1 MIEELSHKVNQALA
15 LHNTLVVTAPPGVG
29 KSTRLPLSLLNTIED
44 GKILIL
50 EPRRLAARQIA
61 ERMAFLLHETVGQTV
76 GYRIRFEHKVSN
88 NTRIEVLTEGIL
100 TRMLVADPTLEGV
113 SMVIFDEFHERSLIT
128 DLALALTRETQQLL
142 RPELKIL
149 LMSATIDT
157 TAIYQALQSPHIE
170 GHGQMFPVKVIHTA
184 EEADPFNAAELTAH
198 TIRKAHQEED
208 GDILAFLPGEA
219 EIRKCQE
226 LLGTSLGETKIC
238 PLYGLLSSQEQKMAI
253 APSPV
258 GQRKVVL
265 ATNIAETS
273 ITIEGVKVVVDAG
286 LCRKMTFNA
295 QNSLSHL
302 QTVRISMDMA
312 TQRSGRAGRVAPG
325 TCYRLWSLATEHR
338 MDPSRTP
345 EILETDLT
353 PMMLDLAAWGETQ
366 VKNLSW
372 ITLPPPAHVAKA
384 IQLLQLLNA
393 LDEQEKIT
401 PHGRKLAAL
410 PCHPRIAQMLVCA
423 QTTALKALAADI
435 AALLEERDP
444 LAGTENSADLSL
456 RIATLRKHRRE
467 NKGGWERIIQS
478 AEQYRKL
485 AKVEEDNSTVN
496 PFDIGKLIAQAYPE
510 RIARQETNGKF
521 AMACG
526 DAAMVENQDILAAHD
541 WISIASLNAQS
552 GRVFLAAPVRIEDL
566 TSLQKE
572 RNNISWDSKQGN
584 IITRKE
590 WRLGKL
596 VVSTKPISEDI
607 QEQVL
612 LVICQTLQKEGLSML
627 DFNEKVQH
635 LQRRI
640 ALVSTWN
647 PELDLPEL
655 DTESLLKRAEE
666 WLPLYLGKST
676 TTTEMKKINLEEVIW
691 GLLSYEQQLAVD
703 RLAPTHITVPTGSKI
718 HVEYRQGAELPI
730 LRVRL
735 QECFGLVDTPR
746 VNDGK
751 QPVLLELLSPG
762 FKPVQLT
769 QDLKSFWTNTYFEV
783 RKELR
788 RRYPKHFW
796 PDNPLE
802 AEAVRGVKRSS
813 K

>member
-15 LHNTLVVTAPPGVG
+15 LHNTLVVTAPPGAG

-157 TAIYQALQSPHIE
+157 TAICQTLQSPHIE

-253 APSPV
+253 APSPA

-273 ITIEGVKVVVDAG
+273 ITIEGVKVVIDAG
-286 LCRKMTFNA
+286 LCRKMAFNA

-345 EILETDLT
+345 EILEADLT

-372 ITLPPPAHVAKA
+372 ITLPPPAHVAKG

-566 TSLQKE
+566 SSLQKE

-584 IITRKE
+584 IIARKE

-612 LVICQTLQKEGLSML
+612 QVICQALQKEGLSML

-640 ALVSTWN
+640 ALVGTWN

-718 HVEYRQGAELPI
+718 HVEYRQGAELPV

-751 QPVLLELLSPG
+751 LPVLLELLSPG

>member
-29 KSTRLPLSLLNTIED
+29 KSTRLPLSLLNTIKD

-157 TAIYQALQSPHIE
+157 TAICQALQSPHIE

-295 QNSLSHL
+295 QNSLSRL

-345 EILETDLT
+345 EILEADLT

-384 IQLLQLLNA
+384 ILLLQLLNA

-401 PHGRKLAAL
+401 PHGQKLAAL

-444 LAGTENSADLSL
+444 LAGTGNSADLSL

-526 DAAMVENQDILAAHD
+526 DAAVVENQDILAAHD

-584 IITRKE
+584 IIARKE

-612 LVICQTLQKEGLSML
+612 QVICQALQKEGLSML

-640 ALVSTWN
+640 ALVGTWN

-718 HVEYRQGAELPI
+718 HVEYRQGAELPV

-751 QPVLLELLSPG
+751 LPVLLELLSPG